1 VFIEGNV
8 GQVINEVREEKL
20 STVLRQ
26 GITPPPYIHFGVA
39 PCSGPAPYAVLPL
52 LPSLTVDLCDW
63 LDLFA

>member
-26 GITPPPYIHFGVA
+26 GITPPPISTLG
-39 PCSGPAPYAVLPL
+39 
-52 LPSLTVDLCDW
+52 
-63 LDLFA
+63 